1 MSNLNVI
8 NLKKKMENIA
18 IKLLNSNQQWKNNN
32 FTINIKNRIK
42 GNNIESNIDSTET
55 EKDILTLVNSSRKEK
70 SERNHNQNKV
80 NNNKNYFLANEIDYE
95 NIREEGKE
103 NTRKQSHIPKKKI
116 ASNREIEIVPKI
128 KGLEKVAKNYIDK
141 LNNINPAE
149 SSSVTNT
156 CTIENTSETLDNYI
170 NFDALKHT
178 CTIYEEL
185 KKQFYSIHNLNNSI
199 DGGKNKKDI
208 YFRCKVLAHDYVQF
222 LFGEDIQKIIKLF
235 NYCLDIGK
243 FIIYQIYLFLS
254 IIYLDDNKKIDDSIE
269 MSYKTILLYSSQNFN
284 LILNLIENPQY
295 SSDPKKLIGIKTK
308 NKIIISVL
316 KLINPNIP
324 TNSQIKEFINPSTNK
339 MEINDERDKIGKFP
353 LKCLEEIGKNK
364 NNENKNYSNYNIMN
378 KKGADKERYN
388 SLGIINLLQLLKK
401 NKELK
406 EKLEEI
412 KKKVFDLY
420 ERKSNSI
427 SNNNTFENNNV
438 LANLN
443 NNQMANPNFITS
455 SLSSLNNNSRSN
467 NNSSTKNRLS
477 YINKLLLPQLKNDNY
492 KFYLIFELDETL
504 VHYWEEKDNCF
515 VKVRC
520 GVEDCFNIISEFC
533 EITIVSTSS
542 KEYTDI
548 VVDNINKKRS
558 YIQNRIYKELFDE
571 DGIFD
576 LSCINRDMK
585 KCIFICH
592 EEEFFNAPKNNI
604 LKLTEFTGDESD
616 REMVFLCKELQRMKN
631 TDINDVTQIIP
642 EMSNNIII

>member
-1 MSNLNVI
+1 MSNLNNI
-8 NLKKKMENIA
+8 NEKKKMENIA
-18 IKLLNSNQQWKNNN
+18 LKLLNSNRQWKNNN
-32 FTINIKNRIK
+32 FTINIKNNLIRK
-42 GNNIESNIDSTET
+42 NIEENIDSKET
-55 EKDILTLVNSSRKEK
+55 EKDILTLVNSHSKEK
-70 SERNHNQNKV
+70 SERNKNKV
-80 NNNKNYFLANEIDYE
+80 NNNKNYFSVKEVDYE
-95 NIREEGKE
+95 NIKEDGKE
-103 NTRKQSHIPKKKI
+103 NTRKQSQIPKKIITRNK
-116 ASNREIEIVPKI
+116 EIEIVPKI
-128 KGLEKVAKNYIDK
+128 KGLEKVAKNYIDR
-141 LNNINPAE
+141 LNKNNSVE
-149 SSSVTNT
+149 SSSITNT
-156 CTIENTSETLDNYI
+156 CTIENSSETFGDCL
-170 NFDALKHT
+170 NFDILKHT
-178 CTIYEEL
+178 YTIYEEL
-185 KKQFYSIHNLNNSI
+185 KKQFYSIQNINNTL
-199 DGGKNKKDI
+199 DGGKIKKDI
-208 YFRCKVLAHDYVQF
+208 YFKCKVLAHDYIQF
-222 LFGEDIQKIIKLF
+222 LFGEEIQKIIKLF

-295 SSDPKKLIGIKTK
+295 CSDPKKLIGIKTK

-324 TNSQIKEFINPSTNK
+324 TNSQIKEFINPSNNK
-339 MEINDERDKIGKFP
+339 MEINDEREKIGKFP
-353 LKCLEEIGKNK
+353 LKCLEEIGKNR
-364 NNENKNYSNYNIMN
+364 NNENKNYSNFNSN
-378 KKGADKERYN
+378 NQKDADKERYN
-388 SLGIINLLQLLKK
+388 SLGIINLLQLLKN

-412 KKKVFDLY
+412 KKKVFDLC
-420 ERKSNSI
+420 EQKSNSI
-427 SNNNTFENNNV
+427 SNNNTSENNNV

-443 NNQMANPNFITS
+443 NNQMANNNFITS

-520 GVEDCFNIISEFC
+520 GVEDCFIIISEFC

-548 VVDNINKKRS
+548 VVDNINKKKS

-616 REMVFLCKELQRMKN
+616 REMVFFCKELQRMKN
-631 TDINDVTQIIP
+631 TDISDVAQIIP
-642 EMSNNIII
+642 EMSINIVI

>member
-1 MSNLNVI
+1 MSNFHVI
-8 NLKKKMENIA
+8 TEKKKMENIA
-18 IKLLNSNQQWKNNN
+18 MKLLNSNQKWKNNN
-32 FTINIKNRIK
+32 ISISIKNSLK
-42 GNNIESNIDSTET
+42 GNNIEPKIDSKET
-55 EKDILTLVNSSRKEK
+55 EKDILTLVNSKRREK
-70 SERNHNQNKV
+70 SERNQNKI
-80 NNNKNYFLANEIDYE
+80 NINKNFFSVKEVDYE
-95 NIREEGKE
+95 NIKEEGKE
-103 NTRKQSHIPKKKI
+103 NARKQSQIPKKKI
-116 ASNREIEIVPKI
+116 ARNKEVEIVPKI

-141 LNNINPAE
+141 LNKNNSEE
-149 SSSVTNT
+149 SSSNTNT
-156 CTIENTSETLDNYI
+156 CTIENSSETLDDYI
-170 NFDALKHT
+170 NFDILKHT
-178 CTIYEEL
+178 YTIYEEL
-185 KKQFYSIHNLNNSI
+185 KKQFYSIQNLNNSI
-199 DGGKNKKDI
+199 DGGKIKKDI
-208 YFRCKVLAHDYVQF
+208 YFKCKVLAHDYIQF
-222 LFGEDIQKIIKLF
+222 LFGEEIQKIIKLF

-295 SSDPKKLIGIKTK
+295 CSDPKKIIGIKTK

-324 TNSQIKEFINPSTNK
+324 TNSQIKEFINPSNNK
-339 MEINDERDKIGKFP
+339 MEIDDERDKIGKFP

-364 NNENKNYSNYNIMN
+364 NNENRNYSNYNNN
-378 KKGADKERYN
+378 KQKGEDKERYN
-388 SLGIINLLQLLKK
+388 SLGIINLLQLLKQ

-406 EKLEEI
+406 ERLEEI
-412 KKKVFDLY
+412 KKKVFDLC
-420 ERKSNSI
+420 EQKSNSI

-443 NNQMANPNFITS
+443 NNQMVNNNFITS

-477 YINKLLLPQLKNDNY
+477 YINKLLLPQLKSDNY

-548 VVDNINKKRS
+548 VVDNINKKKS

-616 REMVFLCKELQRMKN
+616 REMVFFCKELQRMKN
-631 TDINDVTQIIP
+631 TDISDVTQIIP

>member
-1 MSNLNVI
+1 MSNFHVI
-8 NLKKKMENIA
+8 TEKKKMESIA
-18 IKLLNSNQQWKNNN
+18 MKLLNSNQKWKNNN
-32 FTINIKNRIK
+32 ISINIKNSLK
-42 GNNIESNIDSTET
+42 GNNIEPKIDSKET
-55 EKDILTLVNSSRKEK
+55 EKDILTLVISNRKEK
-70 SERNHNQNKV
+70 SERNQNKV
-80 NNNKNYFLANEIDYE
+80 NINQNYFSVKEFDYE
-95 NIREEGKE
+95 NIKEEGKE
-103 NTRKQSHIPKKKI
+103 NSRKKSEIPKKKI
-116 ASNREIEIVPKI
+116 TRNKEVEIVPKI

-141 LNNINPAE
+141 LNKNNSEE
-149 SSSVTNT
+149 SSSITNT
-156 CTIENTSETLDNYI
+156 CTIENSSETLDYYI
-170 NFDALKHT
+170 NFDILKHT
-178 CTIYEEL
+178 YTIYEEL
-185 KKQFYSIHNLNNSI
+185 KKQFYSIQNLNNSI
-199 DGGKNKKDI
+199 DGGKIKKDI
-208 YFRCKVLAHDYVQF
+208 YFKCKVLAHDYIQF
-222 LFGEDIQKIIKLF
+222 LFGEEIQKIIKLF

-295 SSDPKKLIGIKTK
+295 CSDPKKIIGIKTK

-324 TNSQIKEFINPSTNK
+324 TNSQIKEFINPSNNK
-339 MEINDERDKIGKFP
+339 MEIDDERDKIGKFP
-353 LKCLEEIGKNK
+353 LKCLEEIGKNR
-364 NNENKNYSNYNIMN
+364 NNENRNYSNYNNNN

-388 SLGIINLLQLLKK
+388 SLGIINLLQLLKQ

-406 EKLEEI
+406 ERLEDI
-412 KKKVFDLY
+412 KKKVFDLC
-420 ERKSNSI
+420 EQKSNSI

-443 NNQMANPNFITS
+443 NNQMVNNNFITS

-504 VHYWEEKDNCF
+504 VHYWEEKDSCF

-548 VVDNINKKRS
+548 VVDNINKKKS

-616 REMVFLCKELQRMKN
+616 REMVFFCKELQRMKN
-631 TDINDVTQIIP
+631 TDISDVTQIIP